1 MKILSGLF
9 QRPGV
14 LSVPLFAAVFALS
27 SAAQAQLPAP
37 APWAATGTEYMVA
50 ADHPLASQ
58 AGARILAEGGN
69 AVDAAVAVS
78 FALGIVRPY
87 STGLGGG
94 GFMMIKNPG
103 EKPVVIDFRERAP
116 MACTPENYLDSAGNP
131 IPGKTV
137 HGYWAVGVPGT
148 LKGMT
153 YVLEHYGTKSLEQ
166 VIQPAVELAETGF
179 PVDRHT
185 HEAMVTLAKRMQNEE
200 YQTAFNELYRTF
212 LRDGKPYEI
221 GDSLRRPNLAGTLRN
236 VSLEGA
242 GILYSAEGLLY
253 RSLIQEM
260 QANNGPI
267 VPLDLDAY
275 EIAIREPLAGRFH
288 DYETWTMPPPSS
300 GGAVITEVLNV
311 VEQFGRIKPDLGIQA
326 GLWPHFL
333 VEAMKHAFADRALGL
348 GDWDVD
354 PDSAVHQVISRMT
367 DSATATL
374 IIDDFRPER
383 TYPPEHY
390 GTAALADDHGTSH
403 YCIID
408 GEGLTVACSETINY
422 IFGSYVMLPG
432 TGVILNDQLDD
443 FSIAAG
449 RPNLF
454 GLVQS
459 EKNLIG
465 PKKRPLSS
473 MSPTIIT
480 RDGRPVLV
488 VGGSGGPRIITGV
501 LHVLLNVL
509 EFGMRPDSAVAAP
522 RFHHQ
527 WLPDRVNVEP
537 GLDSLIIAGLIRR
550 EHRVEEYSS
559 HPGHIQLIARWR
571 DQWFGAS
578 DPRKGGR
585 PAGR

>member
-1 MKILSGLF
+1 MKILSGLSH
-9 QRPGV
+9 RPWV
-14 LSVPLFAAVFALS
+14 LSAPLFVAILVLS
-27 SAAQAQLPAP
+27 SVAQAQTPAP

-78 FALGIVRPY
+78 FALGVVRPY

-103 EKPVVIDFRERAP
+103 EKLVVIDFRERAP
-116 MACTPENYLDSAGNP
+116 MACTPENYLDSAGSP

-153 YVLEHYGTKSLEQ
+153 YVLEHYGTKSLGQ
-166 VIQPAVELAETGF
+166 VIQPALELAENGF

-221 GDSLRRPNLAGTLRN
+221 GDTLRRPNLAGTLRK

-267 VPLDLDAY
+267 VPLDLDEY
-275 EIAIREPLAGRFH
+275 EIAIREPLAGRFRG
-288 DYETWTMPPPSS
+288 YETWTMPPPSS
-300 GGAVITEVLNV
+300 GGAVITEVLNA
-311 VEQFGRIKPDLGIQA
+311 VEQFGRIQPDLGIQA
-326 GLWPHFL
+326 GL
-333 VEAMKHAFADRALGL
+333 
-348 GDWDVD
+348 
-354 PDSAVHQVISRMT
+354 AVHRAISRMT

-403 YCIID
+403 YCVID
-408 GEGLTVACSETINY
+408 GEGRTVACSETINY

-473 MSPTIIT
+473 MSPMIVT
-480 RDGRPVLV
+480 RDGQPVLV

-527 WLPDRVNVEP
+527 WRPDRVNVEP

-550 EHRVEEYSS
+550 EHRVEAYSS

-571 DQWFGAS
+571 DKWFGAS

-585 PAGR
+585 PAGK